1 MLPHAPGR
9 LHRPHG
15 WLPDQPPPRS
25 GDPSVPGPLPLP
37 QTEVVLHSH
46 VTQSRASPR
55 APHSRL
61 PMLSTAAWQVL
72 RNTARG
78 RQVCEPQSGVC
89 LLGEEGPN
97 PLHTPTCLYPE
108 HVTTDLLMSWG
119 ALLFRPHRKRDTRT
133 GRQCDSCCRQPVT
146 ACTGIR
152 CCLPLLV
159 PPLRSPQGQCEGT
172 RDPLLLGR
180 SPAAHPQPRQTRT
193 QHHMVEPAQKAIR
206 PHALKWAGWSILL
219 NVHLTTITK
228 WEKGH
233 RCTEQYSPHGIN
245 ETL

>member
-1 MLPHAPGR
+1 MPPAGFTGPTAGYQTNHLPALGTPLCPGPCRSHRPRWCSTPTSLNPGPARGHHTAGCQCLARRPGR
-9 LHRPHG
+9 F
-15 WLPDQPPPRS
+15 S
-25 GDPSVPGPLPLP
+25 GTQQGDGRCVNPSLGC
-37 QTEVVLHSH
+37 
-46 VTQSRASPR
+46 
-55 APHSRL
+55 
-61 PMLSTAAWQVL
+61 
-72 RNTARG
+72 
-78 RQVCEPQSGVC
+78 VCWGKKGQ
-89 LLGEEGPN
+89 N

-119 ALLFRPHRKRDTRT
+119 ALLFRPHRKHDTRT
-133 GRQCDSCCRQPVT
+133 GRQCDSCCRRPVT

-152 CCLPLLV
+152 CCLPLLA